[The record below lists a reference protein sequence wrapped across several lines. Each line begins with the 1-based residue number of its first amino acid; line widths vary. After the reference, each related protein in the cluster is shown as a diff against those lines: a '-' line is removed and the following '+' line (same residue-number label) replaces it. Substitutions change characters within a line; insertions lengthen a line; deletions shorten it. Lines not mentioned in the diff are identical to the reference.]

1 MAEIR
6 RYYQYWGKAEEP
18 VETDHHLFP
27 YHCLDVA
34 AVANQWWAHSS
45 SIRRSFT
52 QETGMTEEQTH
63 AWVMFFIALHDFGKL
78 DIRFQ
83 IKVPELA
90 KGNYGGE
97 LPKNSQSKNYYHG
110 EQGYTWLVQESES
123 YFEGVEDK
131 THRWLQNWFAS
142 TAGHH
147 GEIPKNSEPNRPAF
161 VPEYIERRVPH
172 TRGDEP

>member
-1 MAEIR
+1 MVGT
-6 RYYQYWGKAEEP
+6 Q
-18 VETDHHLFP
+18 L
-27 YHCLDVA
+27 
-34 AVANQWWAHSS
+34 

-52 QETGMTEEQTH
+52 QETGMEEKHIH

-83 IKVPELA
+83 MKVPELA

-97 LPKNSQSKNYYHG
+97 LPKNSQSKDYYHG
-110 EQGYTWLVQESES
+110 EQGYTWLVQESAA

-131 THRWLQNWFAS
+131 PQQWLQNWFAT

-147 GEIPKNSEPNRPAF
+147 GKIPKNSEPNRPALF
-161 VPEYIERRVPH
+161 GLEYIEQQDKNARKEWIQDLV
-172 TRGDEP
+172 